1 MEEESMKALDQL
13 EKLFNEGKISR
24 RQFMARATA
33 LGLTLAVSPALL
45 PRKAEAA
52 VPKKGG
58 YFKQAQTGG
67 STTDTLDPATH
78 TSSWNINV
86 ELQLR
91 DTLTEINHNLE
102 PVPSLAVD
110 WESTP
115 DAKKWIFNL
124 RKGVEFHDGKTLDS
138 EDVIFTMNHHRGEDS
153 KSAAKPYLEAVE
165 VLKAD
170 GPNRVIFELNKGIA
184 DFPFYMADYH
194 LAIFQAGTQGKEFE
208 KGIGTGGYTLNS
220 WEPGVTA
227 ITSRNP
233 NYWRNDRAFFDKI
246 ETLSINDVNARTNAL
261 KTGQIH
267 FMDRCER
274 KTVHLL
280 KRSKNLE
287 ISAVTA
293 TFHYTMPMHTKMHPY
308 DDNNVRLGLKYAI
321 DRDELV
327 KRILNGFGEAGND
340 HPIAPVNR
348 YHAKGLPQRQY
359 DPDKA
364 KFYLA
369 KAGMKNHE
377 FKLHTAE
384 AAFQGADDA
393 AILYQEH
400 AKKAGLNIKVVREP
414 SDGYW
419 SNVWTKK
426 EFCMCYW
433 SGRPTEDLMFS
444 VAYAGGAPWNDAH
457 WDHAKFNQLL
467 VAAKAELDTKKRAQ
481 QYYDMQEICK
491 DEGGTIIPMFA
502 QIVEGISTKIGHGT
516 ISGHMEAD
524 GQRNAERWWFK

>member
-1 MEEESMKALDQL
+1 MSALDHLQN
-13 EKLFNEGKISR
+13 LFNEGKITR
-24 RQFMARATA
+24 RQFLAQATA
-33 LGLTLAVSPALL
+33 LGLTMAASSALL
-45 PRKAEAA
+45 PRKAAA
-52 VPKKGG
+52 ATPKKGG
-58 YFKQAQTGG
+58 HFVQAQSGG

-91 DTLTEINHNLE
+91 DTLTEINHKLE
-102 PVPSLAVD
+102 PIPSLAKS

-124 RKGVEFHDGKTLDS
+124 RKGVEFSDGKSLDA
-138 EDVIFTMNHHRGEDS
+138 EDVIYSMNHHRGEES
-153 KSAAKPYLEAVE
+153 KSAAKPYLKPVTS
-165 VLKAD
+165 LKAD
-170 GPNRVIFELNKGIA
+170 GKHRVVFELENGIA

-194 LAIFQAGTQGKEFE
+194 LAVFKAGTKGKEFE
-208 KGIGTGGYTLNS
+208 KGIGTAGFILEE

-227 ITSRNP
+227 ITRRNP
-233 NYWRNDRAFFDKI
+233 NSWKADRIYFDKV

-280 KRSKNLE
+280 KRSKGIEVN
-287 ISAVTA
+287 AVTA
-293 TFHYTMPMHTKMHPY
+293 TFHYTMPMHTKMNPY
-308 DDNNVRLGLKYAI
+308 DDTNVRLGLKYAV

-327 KRILNGFGEAGND
+327 KRILNGYGEAGND

-348 YHAKGLPQRQY
+348 YHAKDLPQRMY

-364 KFYLA
+364 KFYLK
-369 KAGMKNHE
+369 KAGMENHE

-400 AKKAGLNIKVVREP
+400 AKKAGINIKVVREP

-426 EFCMCYW
+426 EWCMCYW

-457 WDHAKFNQLL
+457 WDHEKFNQLL
-467 VAAKAELDTKKRAQ
+467 VQSRAELDTTKRRQ
-481 QYYDMQEICK
+481 QYYDMQEICSN
-491 DEGGTIIPMFA
+491 EGGTVIPMFA
-502 QIVEGISTKIGHGT
+502 QIVEGISEKVGHNT

>member
-1 MEEESMKALDQL
+1 MRALEHL
-13 EKLFNEGKISR
+13 EKLFSEGKISR
-24 RQFMARATA
+24 RQFMAQMTA
-33 LGLTLAVSPALL
+33 LGLTAAMSPVLMA
-45 PRKAEAA
+45 RKAEAA
-52 VPKKGG
+52 TPKKGG
-58 YFKQAQTGG
+58 HFVQAQTGG
-67 STTDTLDPATH
+67 STTDSLDPATH

-91 DTLTEINHNLE
+91 DTLAEINSKLE
-102 PVPSLAVD
+102 PIPCLAES
-110 WESTP
+110 WESSP

-124 RKGVEFHDGKTLDS
+124 RKGVEFSDGKSLTA
-138 EDVIFTMNHHRGEDS
+138 EDVIYTMNHHRGEDS
-153 KSAAKPYLEAVE
+153 KSGAKPYVKPITS
-165 VLKAD
+165 LKAD
-170 GPNRVIFELNKGIA
+170 GKNRVVFELESGIA

-194 LAIFQAGTQGKEFE
+194 LAIFKAGTKGKEFE
-208 KGIGTGGYTLNS
+208 KGIGTAGFVLEE

-227 ITSRNP
+227 LTKRNP
-233 NYWRNDRAFFDKI
+233 NSWKADRIYFDSV

-261 KTGQIH
+261 KTGQIQ

-280 KRSKNLE
+280 ERSKGIE
-287 ISAVTA
+287 VSAITA
-293 TFHYTMPMHTKMHPY
+293 TFHYTMPMLVDMKPY
-308 DDNNVRLGLKYAI
+308 DDNNVRLGLKYAV

-327 KRILNGFGEAGND
+327 KRILNGYGEVGND

-348 YHAKGLPQRQY
+348 YYAKDLPQRKY

-364 KFYLA
+364 KFYLK
-369 KAGMKNHE
+369 KAGMENHE

-400 AKKAGLNIKVVREP
+400 AKKAGINIKVVREP

-426 EFCMCYW
+426 EWCMCYW

-444 VAYAGGAPWNDAH
+444 VAYEGGAPWNDTH
-457 WDHAKFNQLL
+457 WNNKKFNELL
-467 VAAKAELDTKKRAQ
+467 VEARAELDTKKRRQ
-481 QYYDMQEICK
+481 QYYDMQEICSNQ
-491 DEGGTIIPMFA
+491 GGTVVPMFA
-502 QIVEGISTKIGHGT
+502 QIVEGLSEKIGHGT

>member
-1 MEEESMKALDQL
+1 MTALDHLQ
-13 EKLFNEGKISR
+13 KLLTEGKITR
-24 RQFMARATA
+24 RQFLAQTTA
-33 LGLTLAVSPALL
+33 LGLTMAASSALL
-45 PRKAEAA
+45 PKKAAA
-52 VPKKGG
+52 STPKKGG
-58 YFKQAQTGG
+58 HFVQAQSGG

-91 DTLTEINHNLE
+91 DTLTEINHKLE
-102 PVPSLAVD
+102 PVPSLAES

-124 RKGVEFHDGKTLDS
+124 RKGVEFSDGKSFDA
-138 EDVIFTMNHHRGEDS
+138 EDVVYSMNHHRGEES
-153 KSAAKPYLEAVE
+153 KSAAKPYLKPVTS
-165 VLKAD
+165 LKAD
-170 GPNRVIFELNKGIA
+170 GKHRVVFELESGIA

-194 LAIFQAGTQGKEFE
+194 LAVFKAGTEGKEFE
-208 KGIGTGGYTLNS
+208 KGIGTAGFILEE
-220 WEPGVTA
+220 WEPGVNA
-227 ITSRNP
+227 ITRRNP
-233 NYWRNDRAFFDKI
+233 NSWKADRVYFDKV

-280 KRSKNLE
+280 KRSKGINVQA
-287 ISAVTA
+287 ITA
-293 TFHYTMPMHTKMHPY
+293 TFHYTVPMHTKMNPY
-308 DDNNVRLGLKYAI
+308 DDNNVRLGLKYAL

-327 KRILNGFGEAGND
+327 KRILNGYGEAGND

-348 YHAKGLPQRQY
+348 YHAKDLPQRQY

-364 KFYLA
+364 KFYLK
-369 KAGMKNHE
+369 KAGLENHE

-400 AKKAGLNIKVVREP
+400 AKKAGINIKVVREP

-426 EFCMCYW
+426 EWCMCYW

-444 VAYAGGAPWNDAH
+444 VAYAAGAPWNDAH
-457 WDHAKFNQLL
+457 WDHEKFNQLL
-467 VAAKAELDTKKRAQ
+467 VQSRAELDTDKRRQ
-481 QYYDMQEICK
+481 QYYDMQEICSN
-491 DEGGTIIPMFA
+491 EGGTVVPMFA
-502 QIVEGISTKIGHGT
+502 QIVEGMSDKIGHGT

-524 GQRNAERWWFK
+524 GQRNAERWWFI

>member
-1 MEEESMKALDQL
+1 MRALDHLQN
-13 EKLFNEGKISR
+13 LFNEGKITR
-24 RQFMARATA
+24 RQFLAQATA
-33 LGLTLAVSPALL
+33 LGLTMAASSALL
-45 PRKAEAA
+45 PKKAEAA
-52 VPKKGG
+52 TPKKGG
-58 YFKQAQTGG
+58 HFIQAQSGG

-91 DTLTEINHNLE
+91 DTLTEINHKLE
-102 PVPSLAVD
+102 PIPALAES

-124 RKGVEFHDGKTLDS
+124 RKGVEFSDGKTLDA
-138 EDVIFTMNHHRGEDS
+138 EDVIYTMNHHRGEES
-153 KSAAKPYLEAVE
+153 KSAAKPYLKPVTS
-165 VLKAD
+165 LKAD
-170 GPNRVIFELNKGIA
+170 GKNRVVFELESGIA

-194 LAIFQAGTQGKEFE
+194 LAVFKAGTKGKEFE
-208 KGIGTGGYTLNS
+208 KGIGTAGFILEE

-227 ITSRNP
+227 IVRRNP
-233 NYWRNDRAFFDKI
+233 NSWKADRVYFDKV

-280 KRSKNLE
+280 KRSKGLKVE
-287 ISAVTA
+287 AITA
-293 TFHYTMPMHTKMHPY
+293 TFHYTVPMHTKMNPY
-308 DDNNVRLGLKYAI
+308 DDNNVRLGLKYAL

-327 KRILNGFGEAGND
+327 KRILNGYGEAGND

-348 YHAKGLPQRQY
+348 YHAKDLPQRQY

-364 KFYLA
+364 KFYLK
-369 KAGMKNHE
+369 KAGMENHE

-400 AKKAGLNIKVVREP
+400 AKKAGINIKVVREP

-419 SNVWTKK
+419 SNVWLKK
-426 EFCMCYW
+426 EWCMCYW

-444 VAYAGGAPWNDAH
+444 VAYAAGAPWNDAYWEH
-457 WDHAKFNQLL
+457 EKFNQLL
-467 VAAKAELDTKKRAQ
+467 VQSRAELDTNKRRQ
-481 QYYDMQEICK
+481 QYYDMQEICSN
-491 DEGGTIIPMFA
+491 EGGTVVPMFA
-502 QIVEGISTKIGHGT
+502 QIVEGISDKIGHGT
-516 ISGHMEAD
+516 LSGHMEAD

>member
-1 MEEESMKALDQL
+1 MKGLEHL
-13 EKLFNEGKISR
+13 EKLFNEGKLTR
-24 RQFMARATA
+24 RQFLAQATA
-33 LGLTLAVSPALL
+33 LGLTVAASPVLM
-45 PRKAEAA
+45 PRMAEAA

-58 YFKQAQTGG
+58 HFVQAQTGG

-91 DTLTEINHNLE
+91 DTLTEINHKLE
-102 PVPSLAVD
+102 PIPSLAES

-124 RKGVEFHDGKTLDS
+124 RKGVEFSDGKSLDA
-138 EDVIFTMNHHRGEDS
+138 EDVIYSMNHHRGEES
-153 KSAAKPYLEAVE
+153 KSAAKPYLKPITS
-165 VLKAD
+165 LKAD
-170 GPNRVIFELNKGIA
+170 GKNRVIFELESGIA

-194 LAIFQAGTQGKEFE
+194 LTVFKAGTTGQAFE
-208 KGIGTGGYTLNS
+208 KGIGTAGFVLEQ
-220 WEPGVTA
+220 WEPGVSALTR
-227 ITSRNP
+227 RNP
-233 NYWRNDRAFFDKI
+233 NSWKADRVHFDEV

-280 KRSKNLE
+280 ERSKGIE
-287 ISAVTA
+287 VSAVTA
-293 TFHYTMPMHTKMHPY
+293 TFHYTMPMHTKMNPY
-308 DDNNVRLGLKYAI
+308 DDNNVRLGLKHAI

-327 KRILNGFGEAGND
+327 KRILNGYGEAGND
-340 HPIAPVNR
+340 HPIAPINR
-348 YHAKGLPQRQY
+348 YYAKGLPQRQY

-364 KFYLA
+364 KFYLK
-369 KAGMKNHE
+369 KAGMENHE

-400 AKKAGLNIKVVREP
+400 AKKAGINIKVVREP

-444 VAYAGGAPWNDAH
+444 VAYASGAPWNDAH
-457 WDHAKFNQLL
+457 WDNEKFNQLL
-467 VAAKAELDTKKRAQ
+467 IEARAELDTKKRAQ
-481 QYYDMQEICK
+481 QYFEMQQICR

-502 QIVEGISTKIGHGT
+502 QIVEGLSDKIGHGT

>member
-1 MEEESMKALDQL
+1 MRALDHLQ
-13 EKLFNEGKISR
+13 KLFTKGKISR
-24 RQFMARATA
+24 RQFLAQATA
-33 LGLTLAVSPALL
+33 LGLTMAASSALL
-45 PRKAEAA
+45 PKKTAA
-52 VPKKGG
+52 ATPKKGG
-58 YFKQAQTGG
+58 HFVQAQSGG

-91 DTLTEINHNLE
+91 DTLTEINHKLE
-102 PVPSLAVD
+102 PIPSLAEN
-110 WESTP
+110 WESSP

-124 RKGVEFHDGKTLDS
+124 RKGVEFSDGKSLDA
-138 EDVIFTMNHHRGEDS
+138 EDVIYSMNHHRGEES
-153 KSAAKPYLEAVE
+153 KSAAKPYLKPVTS
-165 VLKAD
+165 LTAD
-170 GPNRVIFELNKGIA
+170 GKNRVIFELESGIA

-194 LAIFQAGTQGKEFE
+194 LAIFKAGTKGKEFE
-208 KGIGTGGYTLNS
+208 KGIGTAGFILEE

-227 ITSRNP
+227 IVKRNP
-233 NYWRNDRAFFDKI
+233 NSWKADRVYFDKV

-261 KTGQIH
+261 KTGQLH

-280 KRSKNLE
+280 KRSKGIEVN
-287 ISAVTA
+287 AVTA
-293 TFHYTMPMHTKMHPY
+293 TFHYTVPMLTNMQPY
-308 DDNNVRLGLKYAI
+308 DDNNVRLGLKYAV

-327 KRILNGFGEAGND
+327 KRILNGYGEAGND
-340 HPIAPVNR
+340 HPIAPINR
-348 YHAKGLPQRQY
+348 YYAKDLPRRQY

-364 KFYLA
+364 KFYLK
-369 KAGMKNHE
+369 KAGMENHE

-400 AKKAGLNIKVVREP
+400 AKKAGINIKVVREP

-426 EFCMCYW
+426 EWCMCYW

-444 VAYAGGAPWNDAH
+444 VAYAAGAPWNDTYWNH
-457 WDHAKFNQLL
+457 EKFNQLL
-467 VAAKAELDTKKRAQ
+467 VQSRAELDSNKRRQ
-481 QYYDMQEICK
+481 QYYDMQEICSN
-491 DEGGTIIPMFA
+491 EGGTVIPMFA
-502 QIVEGISTKIGHGT
+502 QIVEGLSDKIGHGT

>member
-1 MEEESMKALDQL
+1 MKALQHL
-13 EKLFNEGKISR
+13 ENLFKEGKISR
-24 RQFMARATA
+24 RQFMAQMTA
-33 LGLTLAVSPALL
+33 LGLTAAMSPVFTAK
-45 PRKAEAA
+45 KAEAA

-58 YFKQAQTGG
+58 HFIQAQTGG

-91 DTLTEINHNLE
+91 DTLTEINHKLE
-102 PVPSLAVD
+102 PIPSLAES
-110 WESTP
+110 WEASA
-115 DAKKWIFNL
+115 DAKRWVFNL
-124 RKGVEFHDGKTLDS
+124 RKGVEFSDGKS
-138 EDVIFTMNHHRGEDS
+138 FEAEDVIYSMNHHRGEES
-153 KSAAKPYLEAVE
+153 KSAAKPYLKPVTS
-165 VLKAD
+165 LTAD
-170 GPNRVIFELNKGIA
+170 GKHRVIFELESGIA

-194 LAIFQAGTQGKEFE
+194 LAIFKAGTKGAEFE
-208 KGIGTGGYTLNS
+208 KGIGTAGFLLEE

-227 ITSRNP
+227 IVKRNP
-233 NYWRNDRAFFDKI
+233 NSWKADRVYFDSV

-280 KRSKNLE
+280 KRSKGIEVNA
-287 ISAVTA
+287 ITA
-293 TFHYTMPMHTKMHPY
+293 TFHYTVPMHCKMNPY
-308 DDNNVRLGLKYAI
+308 DDNNVRFGLKYAL

-327 KRILNGFGEAGND
+327 KRILNGYGEAGND

-348 YHAKGLPQRQY
+348 YHAKDLPQRKY

-364 KFYLA
+364 KFYLK
-369 KAGMKNHE
+369 KAGMENHE

-400 AKKAGLNIKVVREP
+400 AKKAGINIKVVREP

-426 EFCMCYW
+426 EWCMCYW

-444 VAYAGGAPWNDAH
+444 VAYEGGAPWNDAH

-467 VAAKAELDTKKRAQ
+467 VAARAELDTTKRRQ
-481 QYYDMQEICK
+481 QYYDMQEIVSF
-491 DEGGTIIPMFA
+491 EGGTVVPMFA
-502 QIVEGISTKIGHGT
+502 QIVEGLSDKVGHGT